1 MIPLEL
7 QDSLVERVKKEFEN
21 LRLKNIKNER
31 VPINVYPQHLPNKR
45 KEDKDDIDP
54 YPCIIVRMANGSN
67 TEGEDP
73 GITTIQFIVGVVD
86 RDSSNQ
92 GYRDALM
99 VANKISESLV
109 RNPLVDSKYEL
120 ILPINW
126 AYNDED
132 AEPYFF
138 AGLETNWRT
147 PNYLREDVE
156 DLI

>member
-7 QDSLVERVKKEFEN
+7 QDALVARVKKEFEH
-21 LRLKNIKNER
+21 LRFKNIKNER
-31 VPINVYPQHLPNKR
+31 VPINVYPQHLPNKS
-45 KEDKDDIDP
+45 KEDIDP
-54 YPCIIVRMANGSN
+54 YPCIIIRLANGRN
-67 TEGEDP
+67 TNIEEP
-73 GITTIQFIVGVVD
+73 GITIIQFIVGVID

-92 GYRDALM
+92 GYRDALT

-109 RNPLVDSKYEL
+109 RNPVIDSKYEL
-120 ILPINW
+120 ALPINW

-147 PNYLREDVE
+147 PSYLREDVE
-156 DLI
+156 ELI